1 MVILY
6 GLLTF
11 TFQDDDED
19 EEDDDEDEDEYD
31 EDEDPDYD
39 PSKDP
44 MVSYHHPI
52 SCLSNQLLSSR
63 LRASWCL

>member
-6 GLLTF
+6 GLLTL

-44 MVSYHHPI
+44 MVRYHPI